1 MRKVVFKKIVVVI
14 TSLFILTGCSNMSS
28 GISVGDQTLKSSE
41 IQRAVDEIL
50 EAQKTLADPQ
60 MQLVDTQKLLRNQAQ
75 FAVITILFN
84 EIAKELNI
92 SVTPSDVN
100 QRRIEVV
107 AQIGGEDRVPTALVN
122 SNLAESSFDDYLRL
136 LIIIDILNNSLIAN
150 GASEEQASI
159 EVSKLLVVTAEKLGV
174 KVNPK
179 YGKWNPA
186 SAVIEDGDVT
196 GGAVIPIP

>member
-28 GISVGDQTLKSSE
+28 GISVGDQSLKSSE

-50 EAQKTLADPQ
+50 EARKTLADPQ

-150 GASEEQASI
+150 GASEEQASL

-179 YGKWNPA
+179 YGKWNPV

>member
-28 GISVGDQTLKSSE
+28 GISVGDQSLKSSE

-50 EAQKTLADPQ
+50 EARKTLADPQ

-122 SNLAESSFDDYLRL
+122 SNLAESSFNDYLRL

-150 GASEEQASI
+150 GATEEQASF
-159 EVSKLLVVTAEKLGV
+159 EVSNLLVVTAEKLGV

-179 YGKWNPA
+179 YGKWNPT
-186 SAVIEDGDVT
+186 SAVIEDSDVT

>member
-14 TSLFILTGCSNMSS
+14 TSLFIITGCSNMSA

-50 EAQKTLADPQ
+50 EARKTLADPQ

-150 GASEEQASI
+150 GASEEQASL

-186 SAVIEDGDVT
+186 SVVIEDGDVT

>member
-1 MRKVVFKKIVVVI
+1 MFKKIVVVI

-50 EAQKTLADPQ
+50 EARKTLADPQ

-179 YGKWNPA
+179 YGKWNPS

>member
-14 TSLFILTGCSNMSS
+14 TSLFIITGCSNMSA

-50 EAQKTLADPQ
+50 EARKTLADPQ
-60 MQLVDTQKLLRNQAQ
+60 MQLVDTQKLLRNQ

-92 SVTPSDVN
+92 LVTPSDIN

-122 SNLAESSFDDYLRL
+122 SNLAESSFNDYLRL
-136 LIIIDILNNSLIAN
+136 LIIIDILNNSLFAN
-150 GASEEQASI
+150 GATEEQASF
-159 EVSKLLVVTAEKLGV
+159 EVSNLLVVTAEKLGV

-179 YGKWNPA
+179 YGKWNPT
-186 SAVIEDGDVT
+186 SAVIEDSDVT

>member
-50 EAQKTLADPQ
+50 EARKTLADPQ
-60 MQLVDTQKLLRNQAQ
+60 MQLFDTQKLLRNQAQ

-92 SVTPSDVN
+92 LVTPSDVN

-150 GASEEQASI
+150 GASEEQASL

-179 YGKWNPA
+179 YGKWNPV

>member
-1 MRKVVFKKIVVVI
+1 MFKKIVVVI

-50 EAQKTLADPQ
+50 EARKTLADPQ

-92 SVTPSDVN
+92 LVTPSDIN

-122 SNLAESSFDDYLRL
+122 SNLAESSFNDYLRL
-136 LIIIDILNNSLIAN
+136 LIIIDILNNSLFAN
-150 GASEEQASI
+150 GATEEQASF
-159 EVSKLLVVTAEKLGV
+159 EVSNLLVVTAEKLGV

-179 YGKWNPA
+179 YGKWNTT
-186 SAVIEDGDVT
+186 SAVIEDSDVT

>member
-28 GISVGDQTLKSSE
+28 GISVGDQSLKSSE

-50 EAQKTLADPQ
+50 EARKTLADPQ

-107 AQIGGEDRVPTALVN
+107 AQIGGEDRVLTALVN

-150 GASEEQASI
+150 GASEEQASL
-159 EVSKLLVVTAEKLGV
+159 EVSKLLVVTA
-174 KVNPK
+174 
-179 YGKWNPA
+179 
-186 SAVIEDGDVT
+186 
-196 GGAVIPIP
+196 